1 MTAES
6 AAQQGSEPAGAGT
19 SALVPDSDGH
29 DDIKRKFREA
39 LARKCG
45 AQADSAERRS
55 RPREWCIDG
64 HSVISSLRLC
74 GEFGGQTGAVG
85 F

>member
-45 AQADSAERRS
+45 AQADSA
-55 RPREWCIDG
+55 DAG
-64 HSVISSLRLC
+64 HVRGSGVSTATR
-74 GEFGGQTGAVG
+74 
-85 F
+85 